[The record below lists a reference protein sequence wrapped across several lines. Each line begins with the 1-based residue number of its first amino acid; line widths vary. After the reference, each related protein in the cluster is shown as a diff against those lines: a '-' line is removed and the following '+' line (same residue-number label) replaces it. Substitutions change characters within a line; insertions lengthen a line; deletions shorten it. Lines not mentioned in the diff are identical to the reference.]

1 METDSKPPKA
11 KRKRRTAEDAKRV
24 ILDAAE
30 KRLRELGPGAI
41 RLQEIARDVGVS
53 HPAILHHFGSRDGLM
68 EAVVRR
74 ALFSLRT
81 AVLDQVRQQMHGQVD
96 LPAILDAVFGIV
108 AERGHARLIAWLIL
122 EGSRLRDETRYLRSL
137 AEAGH
142 VRMVEGGWTEGRDF
156 DFEDML
162 FTVMLVGMT
171 ALGAGVAGDMMRY
184 SSGLEDDADAEVR
197 FRRWFSRRL
206 TQYLAGWPPTEAAR
220 APAGGVPPASPVV
233 A

>member
-1 METDSKPPKA
+1 MREKNTAVKSETTAPKA
-11 KRKRRTAEDAKRV
+11 KRRRRTSEDAKRV

-30 KRLRELGPGAI
+30 RRLRELGPNGI
-41 RLQEIARDVGVS
+41 KLQEIARDVGVS

-68 EAVVRR
+68 QAVVRR
-74 ALFSLRT
+74 ALSSLRA
-81 AVLDQVRQQMHGQVD
+81 AVLDQVRQQMHGEVD

-122 EGSRLRDETRYLRSL
+122 EGTGLRDETRYLRGL

-156 DFEDML
+156 DFDDML

-171 ALGAGVAGDMMRY
+171 ALGAGVAGDMLRY
-184 SSGLEDDADAEVR
+184 SSGLEDDADAEAR

-206 TQYLAGWPPTEAAR
+206 TQYLAGSQKPAAS
-220 APAGGVPPASPVV
+220 AAASPGS
-233 A
+233 